1 MNPHGAGK
9 KIKGEKRHILV
20 DTIGFLLHALVHPA
34 AVQYRDSGVLVLRTI
49 SGNSRFRDA
58 RKKASPFVD
67 TEIIERSDAAE
78 GWPGVRKPQ
87 SQSAVVAAPR
97 LHPPHAQKT
106 L

>member
-1 MNPHGAGK
+1 M
-9 KIKGEKRHILV
+9 
-20 DTIGFLLHALVHPA
+20 A
-34 AVQYRDSGVLVLRTI
+34 AFSYCARFPEIPVSAKLFSDGGYQGPQ
-49 SGNSRFRDA
+49 FRDA